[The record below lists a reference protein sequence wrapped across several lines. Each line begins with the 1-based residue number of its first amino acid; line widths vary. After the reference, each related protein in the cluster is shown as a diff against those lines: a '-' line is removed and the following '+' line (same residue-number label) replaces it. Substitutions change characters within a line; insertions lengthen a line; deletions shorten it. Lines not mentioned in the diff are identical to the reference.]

1 MLSCFVYIAS
11 DSRPLFP
18 PPAVSGVSPLRRCNL
33 RTLRHSN
40 AGYSAPLPHYPP
52 DSLLKSTWSYL
63 HTGTL
68 HPLISFASHSYEN
81 CGCVPKIPI
90 LELTSPLHIRLSFQ
104 SLPRCPFCNSFL
116 FTFMHGM
123 GGMGVLPTF
132 QRSNVPSVYPL
143 SLQLLTDTPPQQ
155 QLVNPFAISPLRT
168 LLTSTEGVPPS
179 LPPYFVTSLLPYL
192 IACSSRAVNHL
203 PVSWTSHQFPPAEP
217 SCTLKLSQ
225 SKVRP

>member
-68 HPLISFASHSYEN
+68 HPLISFVSHSYEN
-81 CGCVPKIPI
+81 CRVCTQNSHSG
-90 LELTSPLHIRLSFQ
+90 TQ
-104 SLPRCPFCNSFL
+104 SLPRCPFCN
-116 FTFMHGM
+116 
-123 GGMGVLPTF
+123 
-132 QRSNVPSVYPL
+132 
-143 SLQLLTDTPPQQ
+143 
-155 QLVNPFAISPLRT
+155 
-168 LLTSTEGVPPS
+168 
-179 LPPYFVTSLLPYL
+179 
-192 IACSSRAVNHL
+192 
-203 PVSWTSHQFPPAEP
+203 
-217 SCTLKLSQ
+217 
-225 SKVRP
+225 